1 MVFSYDNQASSEGIG
16 ARLGKITTDRGE
28 IPTPIFMP
36 VGTKATVKAATSQ
49 TLKDLDAKI
58 ILGNTYHLYLRPGP
72 DLVQKAGGLHKFMN
86 WDRPILTDS
95 GGFQVFSLA
104 KLRKITEEGVQFQS
118 HIDGSK
124 HLLTPELS
132 IQVQEALGSDIMMC
146 FDECPALP
154 ATKETLKK
162 SLELTLKWEERSLL
176 AKSEGRNLFSIIQGG
191 TDLDLRKE
199 SLERILEIEARHESA
214 GRSFAGHAI
223 GGLSVGEP
231 PEQMYETVAAL
242 APLMPKD
249 KPRYLMGVG
258 TPEDLIICS
267 GLGVDMFDCVMP
279 TRNARNGM
287 LFTRF
292 GNVKIKQ
299 SRYKEDFT
307 PIEEGCECYTC
318 QNHTRAYLRHLY
330 ISDEILS
337 SMLMTIHNLHFYLNL
352 MSNIR
357 NHLKN
362 GDFVTFQ
369 KEFLSQRQQMI

>member
-1 MVFSYDNQASSEGIG
+1 
-16 ARLGKITTDRGE
+16 
-28 IPTPIFMP
+28 
-36 VGTKATVKAATSQ
+36 
-49 TLKDLDAKI
+49 
-58 ILGNTYHLYLRPGP
+58 
-72 DLVQKAGGLHKFMN
+72 MN